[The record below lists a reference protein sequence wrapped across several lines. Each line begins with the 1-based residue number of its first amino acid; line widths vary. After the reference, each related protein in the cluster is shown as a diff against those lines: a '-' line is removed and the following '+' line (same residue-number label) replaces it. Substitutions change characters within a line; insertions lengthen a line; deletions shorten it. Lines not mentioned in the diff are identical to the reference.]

1 MMIELIVK
9 EYLENKLNVPV
20 FFEEQ
25 TDPCDKYIVIDKTG
39 SSEENFIY
47 TATFALQSYANTK
60 YESAVLNEDVKNAM
74 KNIIE
79 LDSVSKSKLNSDY
92 DFTDTTKKKY
102 RYQAVYDLVY

>member
-9 EYLENKLNVPV
+9 EYLENTLNVPV

-25 TDPCDKYIVIDKTG
+25 TDSYEKYVVIDKTG
-39 SSEENFIY
+39 SSVENFIY

-60 YESAVLNEDVKNAM
+60 YESAVLNESVKNAM
-74 KNIIE
+74 DNIVN
-79 LDSVSKSKLNSDY
+79 LNSVSKSKLNSDY

-102 RYQAVYDLVY
+102 SYQSVYDLVY